1 MAKIPCEYSG
11 GGLVKSINKTFSNVT
26 FNANGE
32 IPISAP
38 TTPSGYTFLT
48 ANPFNYSGLT
58 KGAISC
64 MGGSGNYLQGT
75 PNITVTSITVRY
87 IYIKTDDIETTTA

>member
-1 MAKIPCEYSG
+1 MFEPIEVVGGGTVKVINKNFGSITFNSG
-11 GGLVKSINKTFSNVT
+11 G
-26 FNANGE
+26 E
-32 IPISAP
+32 IAVSPP

-48 ANPFNYSGLT
+48 AIPYTYSGTT

-64 MGGSGNYLQGT
+64 MGGNGNYLQGT

-87 IYIKTDDIETTTA
+87 IYVKSENIETSTV